1 MIHGFVADPAQS
13 RSNNRMQYFFLN
25 GRYIR
30 DRSLSHALAEAY
42 RGLLMT
48 SRYPIA
54 FLHLQMPC
62 DEVDVNVHPTKLEV
76 RFVDGGRL
84 YSQLLSMLRNHF
96 LTTDLTARANL
107 GDSPA
112 GSIAAST
119 VPSFKPFGAGDPAGG
134 GMPTQTF
141 ERVQPTQT
149 EMDVKFGSPLT
160 GPGLTTSS
168 AERGSSARWFPDQP
182 TTPGNEPQILAAS
195 VAPHPSTP
203 TSVQPTAAPSS
214 GLAFGEQ
221 GTPAMQVCNRYLVTE
236 NEEGVV
242 VIDQHALHERI
253 IYEELREKV
262 LSGAIEVQKLL
273 VPEPV
278 QMLPDEAS
286 ALLEAKETL
295 HQLGIELESLSNTS
309 LLVTAYPAMLSNIA
323 PDEMLRQLADK
334 LSVPNAEVD
343 QRDLIDELLHM
354 ISCKAAV
361 KAGDRLSRDEVIAL
375 VGQRHLVQDSH
386 HCPHGRPTTLIFSRE
401 ELDRRFKRV

>member
-1 MIHGFVADPAQS
+1 
-13 RSNNRMQYFFLN
+13 MQYLFLN

-30 DRSLSHALAEAY
+30 DRSLSHALVEAY

-48 SRYPIA
+48 GRYPIA
-54 FLHLQMPC
+54 FLHIQIPC
-62 DEVDVNVHPTKLEV
+62 EEVDVNVHPTKLEV

-96 LTTDLTARANL
+96 LTTDLTAKANL
-107 GDSPA
+107 RN
-112 GSIAAST
+112 ST
-119 VPSFKPFGAGDPAGG
+119 GGVVTTSAVPPFKPFGSSDLGG
-134 GMPTQTF
+134 GRLPDPRARMTPPQ
-141 ERVQPTQT
+141 QT
-149 EMDVKFGSPLT
+149 EMDVQF
-160 GPGLTTSS
+160 SS
-168 AERGSSARWFPDQP
+168 ALSDSGWSSETA
-182 TTPGNEPQILAAS
+182 GAAS
-195 VAPHPSTP
+195 PSRSSTAPPTEPHDAHQVAASSNPLAREE
-203 TSVQPTAAPSS
+203 TAEV
-214 GLAFGEQ
+214 AFGAQ

-236 NEEGVV
+236 NDEGVV

-278 QMLPDEAS
+278 QLLPDESS
-286 ALLEAKETL
+286 ALIEAQETL
-295 HQLGIELESLSNTS
+295 RQLGIEIESLSNTS

-323 PDEMLRQLADK
+323 PSEMLRQLADK
-334 LSVPNAEVD
+334 LSVPNALVD

-375 VGQRHLVQDSH
+375 VGRRHLVQDSH
-386 HCPHGRPTTLIFSRE
+386 HCPHGRPTTLVFSRD